1 MSPDFAIGLP
11 PGLTP
16 SDRKQASIPCPSQES
31 GRPPLWRTAG
41 RMTIH
46 AMAAPQLVRARR
58 QFVRLLHRG
67 LDLAAFLEAADRTLV
82 SVLPF
87 DDSCWLTL
95 DPATLLPT
103 SHFTREHGIEVLMAL
118 AANEFL
124 EDDLNKFADLA
135 RAKPPVGTL
144 YAATQGDLHRSP
156 RFTKVLAPYGHE
168 DGDEL
173 RAVFMDGDSAWGC
186 VALHR
191 HQGRFHA
198 NEVALIADIGGY
210 IAEGIRR
217 AILTTALGGDDGT
230 DPPGLILLREDDS
243 GELPLI
249 VASVADRARQALA
262 ERTQEVAQA
271 RVPRRAGGWLIL
283 DASLMGDDPK
293 GRVGVIVHPASAPQS
308 SGLIAEA
315 YGLSKREREVTRLV
329 LNGLSTRE
337 ISERLTVSPY
347 TVQDHLKAV
356 FDKVGVRS
364 RRELVAQLFLQH
376 YAPRLQGGAK
386 VGPDGWFAEERVAAT
401 SSQGSTASG

>member
-1 MSPDFAIGLP
+1 
-11 PGLTP
+11 
-16 SDRKQASIPCPSQES
+16 
-31 GRPPLWRTAG
+31 
-41 RMTIH
+41 MTIH
-46 AMAAPQLVRARR
+46 AMAAPQLVRARW

-243 GELPLI
+243 VESLTPAASFWIGEILDSTADSGELPLI
-249 VASVADRARQALA
+249 VASVPHRARQALA

-293 GRVGVIVHPASAPQS
+293 GRVGVIVHPASAPQI

-337 ISERLTVSPY
+337 ISERLAVSPY

-356 FDKVGVRS
+356 FDKVGIRS

>member
-1 MSPDFAIGLP
+1 
-11 PGLTP
+11 
-16 SDRKQASIPCPSQES
+16 
-31 GRPPLWRTAG
+31 
-41 RMTIH
+41 MTIH

-124 EDDLNKFADLA
+124 EDDLNEFADLA

-191 HQGRFHA
+191 H
-198 NEVALIADIGGY
+198 
-210 IAEGIRR
+210 
-217 AILTTALGGDDGT
+217 
-230 DPPGLILLREDDS
+230 
-243 GELPLI
+243 
-249 VASVADRARQALA
+249 
-262 ERTQEVAQA
+262 
-271 RVPRRAGGWLIL
+271 
-283 DASLMGDDPK
+283 
-293 GRVGVIVHPASAPQS
+293 
-308 SGLIAEA
+308 
-315 YGLSKREREVTRLV
+315 
-329 LNGLSTRE
+329 
-337 ISERLTVSPY
+337 
-347 TVQDHLKAV
+347 
-356 FDKVGVRS
+356 
-364 RRELVAQLFLQH
+364 
-376 YAPRLQGGAK
+376 
-386 VGPDGWFAEERVAAT
+386 
-401 SSQGSTASG
+401 

>member
-1 MSPDFAIGLP
+1 
-11 PGLTP
+11 
-16 SDRKQASIPCPSQES
+16 
-31 GRPPLWRTAG
+31 
-41 RMTIH
+41 MTIH

-243 GELPLI
+243 VESLTPAASFWIGEILDSTADSGELPLI
-249 VASVADRARQALA
+249 VASVAHRARQALA

-293 GRVGVIVHPASAPQS
+293 GRVGVIVHPASAPQI

-337 ISERLTVSPY
+337 ISERITISPY

>member
-1 MSPDFAIGLP
+1 M
-11 PGLTP
+11 
-16 SDRKQASIPCPSQES
+16 RV
-31 GRPPLWRTAG
+31 
-41 RMTIH
+41 TIH
-46 AMAAPQLVRARR
+46 AMAAPHLVRARR

-67 LDLAAFLEAADRTLV
+67 LDLPAFLDTADRTLA

-103 SHFTREHGIEVLMAL
+103 SHFTREHGMEVLMAL

-144 YAATQGDLHRSP
+144 YAATQGDLQRSP
-156 RFTKVLAPYGHE
+156 RFTKVLAPHGHE
-168 DGDEL
+168 NGDEL
-173 RAVFMDGDSAWGC
+173 RAVFIDGDSAWGC

-191 HQGRFHA
+191 HQGRFDA
-198 NEVALIADIGGY
+198 DDVALIADAGGY
-210 IAEGIRR
+210 IAVGIRR
-217 AILTTALGGDDGT
+217 AILTSALGADDGA

-243 GELPLI
+243 VETLTPAAKFWLSEILDSTADSGELPLI
-249 VASVADRARQALA
+249 VASVAHRARQAFA

-271 RVPRRAGGWLIL
+271 RIPRRAGGWLLL
-283 DASLMGDDPK
+283 DASMMGDDAQ
-293 GRVGVIVHPASAPQS
+293 GRVGVIVRPASPPQIA
-308 SGLIAEA
+308 GLIAEA

-337 ISERLTVSPY
+337 ISDRLTLSPY

-356 FDKVGVRS
+356 FEKVGVRS
-364 RRELVAQLFLQH
+364 RRELVARLFLQH
-376 YAPRLQGGAK
+376 YAPRLESRANIGADGGFAKEPAVAIPGK
-386 VGPDGWFAEERVAAT
+386 VGT
-401 SSQGSTASG
+401 SSG

>member
-1 MSPDFAIGLP
+1 
-11 PGLTP
+11 
-16 SDRKQASIPCPSQES
+16 
-31 GRPPLWRTAG
+31 
-41 RMTIH
+41 MTIH

-243 GELPLI
+243 VESLTPAASFWIGEILDSTADSGELPLI
-249 VASVADRARQALA
+249 VASVAHRARQALA

-283 DASLMGDDPK
+283 DASLMGDDPT
-293 GRVGVIVHPASAPQS
+293 GRVGVIVHPASAPQI
-308 SGLIAEA
+308 SG
-315 YGLSKREREVTRLV
+315 
-329 LNGLSTRE
+329 
-337 ISERLTVSPY
+337 
-347 TVQDHLKAV
+347 
-356 FDKVGVRS
+356 
-364 RRELVAQLFLQH
+364 
-376 YAPRLQGGAK
+376 
-386 VGPDGWFAEERVAAT
+386 
-401 SSQGSTASG
+401 

>member
-1 MSPDFAIGLP
+1 
-11 PGLTP
+11 
-16 SDRKQASIPCPSQES
+16 
-31 GRPPLWRTAG
+31 
-41 RMTIH
+41 MTIH

-67 LDLAAFLEAADRTLV
+67 LELAAFLEAADRTLV

-156 RFTKVLAPYGHE
+156 RFTKVLAPSGHE

-210 IAEGIRR
+210 VGEGIRR
-217 AILTTALGGDDGT
+217 AILTTALGGDAGT
-230 DPPGLILLREDDS
+230 DPPGLILLREDDTVESLTPAASFWIGEILDSTADS

-249 VASVADRARQALA
+249 VASVAHRARQALA

-283 DASLMGDDPK
+283 DASLIGDDPK
-293 GRVGVIVHPASAPQS
+293 GRVGVIVHPASAPQI

>member
-1 MSPDFAIGLP
+1 
-11 PGLTP
+11 
-16 SDRKQASIPCPSQES
+16 
-31 GRPPLWRTAG
+31 
-41 RMTIH
+41 MTIH

-217 AILTTALGGDDGT
+217 AILTTALGGEDGT

-243 GELPLI
+243 VESLTPAASFWIGEILDSTADSGELPLI
-249 VASVADRARQALA
+249 VASVAHRARQALA

-293 GRVGVIVHPASAPQS
+293 GRVGVIVHPASAPQI

>member
-1 MSPDFAIGLP
+1 
-11 PGLTP
+11 
-16 SDRKQASIPCPSQES
+16 
-31 GRPPLWRTAG
+31 
-41 RMTIH
+41 MTIH

-243 GELPLI
+243 VESLTPAASFWIGEILDSTADSGELPLI

-293 GRVGVIVHPASAPQS
+293 GRVGVIVHPASAPQI

>member
-1 MSPDFAIGLP
+1 
-11 PGLTP
+11 
-16 SDRKQASIPCPSQES
+16 
-31 GRPPLWRTAG
+31 
-41 RMTIH
+41 MTIH

-173 RAVFMDGDSAWGC
+173 RAVFVDGDSAWGC

-243 GELPLI
+243 VESLTPAASFWIGEILDSTADSGELPLI
-249 VASVADRARQALA
+249 VASVAHRARQALA

-293 GRVGVIVHPASAPQS
+293 GRVGVIVHPASAPQI

-347 TVQDHLKAV
+347 TVQDHRIAV

-364 RRELVAQLFLQH
+364 RRVLVAQLFLQH

>member
-1 MSPDFAIGLP
+1 
-11 PGLTP
+11 
-16 SDRKQASIPCPSQES
+16 
-31 GRPPLWRTAG
+31 
-41 RMTIH
+41 MTIH
-46 AMAAPQLVRARR
+46 AMAAPQLVRARW

-173 RAVFMDGDSAWGC
+173 RAVFVDGDSAWGC

-230 DPPGLILLREDDS
+230 DPPGLTLLREDDSVESLTPAASFWIGEILDSTADS

-249 VASVADRARQALA
+249 VASVAHRARQALA

-293 GRVGVIVHPASAPQS
+293 GRVGVIVHPASAPQI

>member
-1 MSPDFAIGLP
+1 
-11 PGLTP
+11 
-16 SDRKQASIPCPSQES
+16 
-31 GRPPLWRTAG
+31 
-41 RMTIH
+41 MTIH

-243 GELPLI
+243 VESLTPAASFWIGEILDSTADWGELPLI
-249 VASVADRARQALA
+249 VASVAHRARQALA

-293 GRVGVIVHPASAPQS
+293 GRVGVIVHPASAPQI

>member
-1 MSPDFAIGLP
+1 
-11 PGLTP
+11 
-16 SDRKQASIPCPSQES
+16 
-31 GRPPLWRTAG
+31 
-41 RMTIH
+41 MTIH

-243 GELPLI
+243 VESLTPAASFWIGEILDSTADSGELPLI
-249 VASVADRARQALA
+249 VASVAHRARQALA

-293 GRVGVIVHPASAPQS
+293 GRVGVIVHPASAPQI

-401 SSQGSTASG
+401 SSQGSTVSG

>member
-1 MSPDFAIGLP
+1 
-11 PGLTP
+11 
-16 SDRKQASIPCPSQES
+16 
-31 GRPPLWRTAG
+31 
-41 RMTIH
+41 MTIH

-243 GELPLI
+243 VESLTPAASFWIGEILDSTADSGELPLI

-283 DASLMGDDPK
+283 DASLMGDDPT
-293 GRVGVIVHPASAPQS
+293 GRVGVIVHPASAPQI

>member
-1 MSPDFAIGLP
+1 
-11 PGLTP
+11 
-16 SDRKQASIPCPSQES
+16 
-31 GRPPLWRTAG
+31 
-41 RMTIH
+41 MTIH

-243 GELPLI
+243 VESLTPAASFWIGEILDSTADWGELPLI
-249 VASVADRARQALA
+249 VASVAHRARQALA
-262 ERTQEVAQA
+262 ERTQKVAQA

-283 DASLMGDDPK
+283 DASLMGDDPT
-293 GRVGVIVHPASAPQS
+293 GRVGVIVHPASAPQI

-401 SSQGSTASG
+401 SSQGSTVSG

>member
-1 MSPDFAIGLP
+1 
-11 PGLTP
+11 
-16 SDRKQASIPCPSQES
+16 
-31 GRPPLWRTAG
+31 
-41 RMTIH
+41 MTIH
-46 AMAAPQLVRARR
+46 AMAAPQLVRARW

-230 DPPGLILLREDDS
+230 DPPGLTLLREDDSVESLTPAASFWIGEILDSTADS

-249 VASVADRARQALA
+249 VASVPHRARQALA

-293 GRVGVIVHPASAPQS
+293 GRVGVIVHPASAPQI

>member
-1 MSPDFAIGLP
+1 
-11 PGLTP
+11 
-16 SDRKQASIPCPSQES
+16 
-31 GRPPLWRTAG
+31 
-41 RMTIH
+41 MTIH
-46 AMAAPQLVRARR
+46 AMAAPQLVRARW

-243 GELPLI
+243 VESLTPAASFWIGEILDSTADSGELPLI
-249 VASVADRARQALA
+249 VASVAHRARQALA

-293 GRVGVIVHPASAPQS
+293 GRVGVIVHPASAPQI

-337 ISERLTVSPY
+337 ISERLAVSPY

>member
-1 MSPDFAIGLP
+1 
-11 PGLTP
+11 
-16 SDRKQASIPCPSQES
+16 
-31 GRPPLWRTAG
+31 
-41 RMTIH
+41 MTIH

-243 GELPLI
+243 VESLTPAASFWIGEILDSTADWGELPLI
-249 VASVADRARQALA
+249 VASVAHRARQALA

-283 DASLMGDDPK
+283 DASLMGDDPT
-293 GRVGVIVHPASAPQS
+293 GRVGVIVHPASAPQI

>member
-1 MSPDFAIGLP
+1 
-11 PGLTP
+11 
-16 SDRKQASIPCPSQES
+16 
-31 GRPPLWRTAG
+31 
-41 RMTIH
+41 MTIH

-135 RAKPPVGTL
+135 RSKPPVGTL
-144 YAATQGDLHRSP
+144 CAATQGDLHRSP

-243 GELPLI
+243 VESLTPAASFWIGEILDSTADWGELPLI
-249 VASVADRARQALA
+249 VASVAHRARQALA

-293 GRVGVIVHPASAPQS
+293 GRVGVIVHPASAPQI

>member
-1 MSPDFAIGLP
+1 
-11 PGLTP
+11 
-16 SDRKQASIPCPSQES
+16 
-31 GRPPLWRTAG
+31 
-41 RMTIH
+41 MTIH

-173 RAVFMDGDSAWGC
+173 RAVFVDGDSAWGC

-243 GELPLI
+243 VESLTPAASFWIGEILDSTADWGELPLI
-249 VASVADRARQALA
+249 VASVAHRARQALA

-293 GRVGVIVHPASAPQS
+293 GRVGVIVHPASAPQI

>member
-1 MSPDFAIGLP
+1 
-11 PGLTP
+11 
-16 SDRKQASIPCPSQES
+16 
-31 GRPPLWRTAG
+31 
-41 RMTIH
+41 MTIH

-67 LDLAAFLEAADRTLV
+67 LDLAAFLEAADQTLV

-198 NEVALIADIGGY
+198 NDVALIADIRGY

-217 AILTTALGGDDGT
+217 AILTTALGGDDGA

-243 GELPLI
+243 VESLTPAASFWIGEILDSTADSGELPLI
-249 VASVADRARQALA
+249 VASVAHRARQALA

-293 GRVGVIVHPASAPQS
+293 GRVGVIVHPASAPQI

-337 ISERLTVSPY
+337 ISERLAVSPY

-386 VGPDGWFAEERVAAT
+386 VGPDGWFAEERVATT
-401 SSQGSTASG
+401 SSQGSTASA

>member
-1 MSPDFAIGLP
+1 
-11 PGLTP
+11 
-16 SDRKQASIPCPSQES
+16 
-31 GRPPLWRTAG
+31 
-41 RMTIH
+41 MTIH

-243 GELPLI
+243 VESLTPAASFWIGEILDSTADSGELPLI
-249 VASVADRARQALA
+249 VASVAHRARQALA

-293 GRVGVIVHPASAPQS
+293 GRVGVIVHPASAPQI

>member
-1 MSPDFAIGLP
+1 
-11 PGLTP
+11 
-16 SDRKQASIPCPSQES
+16 
-31 GRPPLWRTAG
+31 
-41 RMTIH
+41 MTIH

-243 GELPLI
+243 VESLTPAASFWIGEILDSTADSGELPLI
-249 VASVADRARQALA
+249 VASVPHRARQALA

-293 GRVGVIVHPASAPQS
+293 GRVGVIVHPASAPQI

>member
-1 MSPDFAIGLP
+1 
-11 PGLTP
+11 
-16 SDRKQASIPCPSQES
+16 
-31 GRPPLWRTAG
+31 
-41 RMTIH
+41 MTIH

-243 GELPLI
+243 VESLTPAASFWIGEILDSTADSGELPLI
-249 VASVADRARQALA
+249 VASVAHRARQALA

-283 DASLMGDDPK
+283 DASLMGDDPT
-293 GRVGVIVHPASAPQS
+293 GRVGVIVHPASAPQI

>member
-1 MSPDFAIGLP
+1 M
-11 PGLTP
+11 
-16 SDRKQASIPCPSQES
+16 
-31 GRPPLWRTAG
+31 
-41 RMTIH
+41 
-46 AMAAPQLVRARR
+46 
-58 QFVRLLHRG
+58 RLLHRG
-67 LDLAAFLEAADRTLV
+67 LDLPNFLEAADRTLA

-144 YAATQGDLHRSP
+144 YAATQGDLQRSP
-156 RFTKVLAPYGHE
+156 RFTKVLAPHGHE
-168 DGDEL
+168 NGDEL
-173 RAVFMDGDSAWGC
+173 RAVFIDGDSAWGC

-191 HQGRFHA
+191 HQGRFDA
-198 NEVALIADIGGY
+198 DDVALIADAGGY
-210 IAEGIRR
+210 IAKGIRR
-217 AILTTALGGDDGT
+217 AILTSALGADDGA
-230 DPPGLILLREDDS
+230 DSPGLILLREDDS
-243 GELPLI
+243 VESLTPAAKFWLSEILDSTADSDELPLI
-249 VASVADRARQALA
+249 VASVAHRARQALA

-293 GRVGVIVHPASAPQS
+293 GRVGVIVHPASAPQI

-337 ISERLTVSPY
+337 ISERLAVSPY

>member
-1 MSPDFAIGLP
+1 
-11 PGLTP
+11 
-16 SDRKQASIPCPSQES
+16 
-31 GRPPLWRTAG
+31 
-41 RMTIH
+41 MTIH
-46 AMAAPQLVRARR
+46 AMAAPQLVRARW

-243 GELPLI
+243 VESLTPAASFWIGEILDSTADSGELPLI
-249 VASVADRARQALA
+249 VASVPHRARQALA

-293 GRVGVIVHPASAPQS
+293 GRVGVIVHPASAPQI

>member
-1 MSPDFAIGLP
+1 M
-11 PGLTP
+11 
-16 SDRKQASIPCPSQES
+16 E
-31 GRPPLWRTAG
+31 
-41 RMTIH
+41 
-46 AMAAPQLVRARR
+46 
-58 QFVRLLHRG
+58 LHRG

-230 DPPGLILLREDDS
+230 DPPGLTLLREDDSVESLTPAASFWIGEILDSTADS

-249 VASVADRARQALA
+249 VASVAHRARQALA

-293 GRVGVIVHPASAPQS
+293 GRVGVIVHPASAPQI